1 MNPKVRIVI
10 VVAIILLAGAL
21 AWWSWGPRDRSGGAL
36 SGYVEGE
43 ALYLSSST
51 AGPVSEVN
59 VKRGQRVVAGQPLF
73 VLDAGPT
80 LAQRDRAA
88 SAVAEA
94 QSRLEDARKGQR
106 PQELAVFDA
115 QQAAAQAQLNQA
127 QAELNRISPL
137 VRQGIYAPAR
147 LDSARAARDTATA
160 NVKAIARQREAG
172 TLGARPD
179 AVRAAEAQAQQARDA
194 LTEAQSLLD
203 RTGPKAP
210 SAARVEQVFFQD
222 GEWAAANQ
230 PVVSLVPDDRVRIRF
245 FVPERELSAYRI
257 GQTVGFSCDG
267 CAGGL
272 TAAIDYISPR
282 PEFTPPVIYSRE
294 SRDRM
299 VFLVEA
305 RPANPRAL
313 NPGQPVDVTPARAG
327 R

>member
-1 MNPKVRIVI
+1 MNPKVRIAI
-10 VVAIILLAGAL
+10 AIAVVLIGGTL
-21 AWWSWGPRDRSGGAL
+21 AWWTWGPRDRSGGAL

-51 AGPVSEVN
+51 AGPVSRVN

-73 VLDAGPT
+73 VLDAGPSVS
-80 LAQRDRAA
+80 ARDQAA
-88 SAVAEA
+88 AAVAEA
-94 QSRLEDARKGQR
+94 ESRLDDARKGQR

-115 QQAAAQAQLNQA
+115 QQAAAQAQLNEA

-147 LDSARAARDTATA
+147 LDSARAARDTAAA
-160 NVKAIARQREAG
+160 NVKAIVRQREAG

-179 AVRAAEAQAQQARDA
+179 AVRAAEAQLQQARDA
-194 LTEAQSLLD
+194 LVSAQSLLD
-203 RTGPKAP
+203 RTSPKAP

-257 GQTVGFSCDG
+257 GQSVGFTCDG
-267 CAGGL
+267 CAEGL
-272 TAAIDYISPR
+272 SATIDYISPR

-305 RPANPRAL
+305 RPINPRAL
-313 NPGQPVDVTPARAG
+313 NPGQPVDVTPVRTAR
-327 R
+327 

>member
-1 MNPKVRIVI
+1 MNPKVRIAL
-10 VVAIILLAGAL
+10 VVAVVVAAGGG
-21 AWWSWGPRDRSGGAL
+21 AWWAWGPKSDGGRML

-51 AGPVSEVN
+51 AGAVSRVN
-59 VKRGQRVVAGQPLF
+59 VRRGQRVAA
-73 VLDAGPT
+73 AGP
-80 LAQRDRAA
+80 LVAQRDRAA
-88 SAVAEA
+88 AALTEAEA
-94 QSRLEDARKGQR
+94 RLEDARKGQR

-115 QQAAAQAQLNQA
+115 QRAAAQAAYNQA
-127 QAELNRISPL
+127 DADYNRIAPL
-137 VRQGIYAPAR
+137 VRKGIYAPAR
-147 LDSARAARDTATA
+147 LDSARAARDTAAA

-179 AVRAAEAQAQQARDA
+179 AVRAAEAQVQQARDA
-194 LTEAQSLLD
+194 LAEAQSLLD
-203 RTGPKAP
+203 RTGPTAP

-230 PVVSLVPDDRVRIRF
+230 PVVSLIPDDRVKVRF
-245 FVPERELSAYRI
+245 FVPEAALSSYRI
-257 GQTVGFSCDG
+257 GQAVAFTCDG

-272 TAAIDYISPR
+272 KARIDYISPR

-305 RPANPRAL
+305 APEHPRAL
-313 NPGQPVDVTPARAG
+313 SPGQPVDVTPAGAAR
-327 R
+327 